1 MSRRLRLGFDVGAM
15 PVGKLPMM
23 TRVVYFKR
31 AYRLVQRP
39 SICRIFGSRPV
50 YRHVRVVGNG
60 KSGLMRST
68 EADSTAISCL
78 NWQLAVSKSPHW
90 LLGWVLVI
98 GVNCF
103 WGIITTS
110 LQRAARL
117 IERVAK
123 WRFDSISFAKSAGF
137 VGCLTN

>member
-1 MSRRLRLGFDVGAM
+1 
-15 PVGKLPMM
+15 
-23 TRVVYFKR
+23 
-31 AYRLVQRP
+31 
-39 SICRIFGSRPV
+39 
-50 YRHVRVVGNG
+50 
-60 KSGLMRST
+60 MRGQ
-68 EADSTAISCL
+68 EADSVAISCL